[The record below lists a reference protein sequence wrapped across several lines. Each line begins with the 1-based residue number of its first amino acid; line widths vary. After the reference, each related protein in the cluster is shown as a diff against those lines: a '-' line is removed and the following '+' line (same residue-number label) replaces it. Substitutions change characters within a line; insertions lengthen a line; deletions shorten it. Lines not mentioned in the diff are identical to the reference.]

1 MSMGNKILYP
11 IIFLMIAVS
20 GCDMFTDYG
29 PTYFK
34 IQVDSV
40 STTDTLNTSDT
51 LSIRFF
57 GTVGTTACMHF
68 WDIENY
74 QQNNQL
80 DITLWGYEE
89 NTYRNQ
95 NCVSA
100 TVILENVEFRT
111 NTLSAG
117 TFTIIIHQKSGSTL
131 IKTVQVN

>member
-1 MSMGNKILYP
+1 MGNKILYL
-11 IIFLMIAVS
+11 IIILLVAAS

-29 PTYFK
+29 PSYFK

-40 STTDTLNTSDT
+40 TAADTLSPNDT

-74 QQNNQL
+74 QHNNRL
-80 DITLWGYEE
+80 DLTLWGYEE
-89 NTYRNQ
+89 NTYRNL

-100 TVILENVEFRT
+100 TVMLEDVEFRT
-111 NTLSAG
+111 NTLSPG
-117 TFTIIIHQKSGSTL
+117 TFTIIIHQKNGSALT
-131 IKTVQVN
+131 KTVQIN